1 MPLTRLPPQLLDVY
15 CGTCLAFTLAAL
27 VESLLVISLYK
38 KERGRVCNDKSHLA
52 LLGSSDVPGRNIKV
66 VLSTFIEFVSRIVF
80 PPLFI
85 IFNWIYWMHCLE
97 LNSAQSNK
105 FVNRLD

>member
-1 MPLTRLPPQLLDVY
+1 MSLISSQLLDVY
-15 CGTCLAFTLAAL
+15 CGSCLAFTLAAL

-38 KERGRVCNDKSHLA
+38 KERGHACNDKSHLA
-52 LLGSSDVPGRNIKV
+52 LLGSTEVPGRNIKV
-66 VLSTFIEFVSRIVF
+66 VLSTFIELVSRIVF
-80 PPLFI
+80 PLLFI